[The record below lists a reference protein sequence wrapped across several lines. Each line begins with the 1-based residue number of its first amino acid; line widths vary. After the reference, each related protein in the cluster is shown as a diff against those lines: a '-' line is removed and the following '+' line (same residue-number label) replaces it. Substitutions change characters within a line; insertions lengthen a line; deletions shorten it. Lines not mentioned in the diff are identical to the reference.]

1 MHLRKWDYPTSW
13 DSSVNFIGEKPNGY
27 SVYSRNRESS
37 ILENTN
43 FEECLNRLG
52 GESEWVEIVC
62 HKHWACGWIEYLM
75 LKENA
80 PHTLIEIAIET
91 TKELDAY
98 PILNEH
104 LYTEAQL
111 DSMQTYW
118 DNLSIKE
125 RIDYCKDAGISIFA
139 ARHSLPQKIECQ
151 WFDSDMFN

>member
-1 MHLRKWDYPTSW
+1 MNLQKWDHPTSW
-13 DSSVNFIGEKPNGY
+13 DSLANFVGEKPKGY

-43 FEECLNRLG
+43 FEEFLKRLN
-52 GESEWVEIVC
+52 GESEWVTIVR
-62 HKHWACGWIEYLM
+62 HRHWACGWIEYLM
-75 LKENA
+75 LKEDA
-80 PHTLIEIAIET
+80 PHTLIETAIQI

-98 PILNEH
+98 PILNED